1 MYEKPNLE
9 GQNLVV
15 MDGQGTIFL
24 IPMLLVVLKN
34 PSHLDTPLAQPF
46 VTNESL
52 FGVLAYIEKTNEGL
66 LKYKMS
72 YWNVFVLAKKSFNM
86 KSFLS
91 RRIKKHKPQFIN
103 IRFLT

>member
-1 MYEKPNLE
+1 
-9 GQNLVV
+9 
-15 MDGQGTIFL
+15 
-24 IPMLLVVLKN
+24 
-34 PSHLDTPLAQPF
+34 
-46 VTNESL
+46 L

>member
-1 MYEKPNLE
+1 MLHLIQQRWAQHVGAHVRPKIQQLEMYEKPNLE

-72 YWNVFVLAKKSFNM
+72 Y
-86 KSFLS
+86 
-91 RRIKKHKPQFIN
+91 
-103 IRFLT
+103 